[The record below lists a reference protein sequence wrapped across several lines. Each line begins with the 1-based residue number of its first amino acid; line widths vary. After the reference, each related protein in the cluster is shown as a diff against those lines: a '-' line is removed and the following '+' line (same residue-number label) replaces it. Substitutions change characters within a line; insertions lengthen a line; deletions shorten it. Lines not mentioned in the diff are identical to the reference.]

1 MYTRG
6 GKDDIAGNAMVG
18 AVLLALANPSLGP
31 FVIVTPGFLKNIKRY
46 YMCA

>member
-6 GKDDIAGNAMVG
+6 GKDDIVGNAMVE
-18 AVLLALANPSLGP
+18 AVFLALANPLLGP
-31 FVIVTPGFLKNIKRY
+31 FVIVTPSFLKNIKCY